1 MKGLIN
7 KSTNTLE
14 FIVEDLSGYDLSL
27 YDIIDINDNPVEI
40 IWENGNIRNRP
51 ETPNKK
57 LIRKLNEKPFWNIF
71 KESDVDELEA
81 WLDSNM
87 NNMQNAREI
96 IKTIV
101 LFLKVK
107 GVK

>member
-1 MKGLIN
+1 MKGLVN
-7 KSTNTLE
+7 KSTNILE
-14 FIVEDLSGYDLSL
+14 EIVEDLSGYDLTI
-27 YDIIDINDNPVEI
+27 YNVIDIEDDPVDV
-40 IWENGNIRNRP
+40 IWENNTISRRP
-51 ETPNKK
+51 ETPNKRLK
-57 LIRKLNEKPFWNIF
+57 RRLTEKPFWNIF
-71 KESDVDELEA
+71 KESNVDELEA